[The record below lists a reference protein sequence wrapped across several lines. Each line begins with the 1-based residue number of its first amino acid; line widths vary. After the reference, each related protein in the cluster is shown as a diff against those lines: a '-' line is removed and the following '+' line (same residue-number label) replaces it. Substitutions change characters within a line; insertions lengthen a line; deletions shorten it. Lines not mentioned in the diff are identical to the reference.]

1 MKRHQTD
8 SRRSFLKTTTLA
20 GAAIAVR
27 GIAQPVEDREL
38 SIMELQAA
46 MAAGRASARTVTQ
59 TYLARIDAIDK
70 DGPRLNSVLEIN
82 PEALSIADTL
92 DAERKAG
99 KLRGP
104 LHGIPVLVKDNIDTG
119 DRMQTTAGS
128 LALVGSR
135 AMRDASLV
143 SQLRESGAI
152 ILGKTNLSE
161 WANLRSSKS
170 TSGWSGRGGLTLN
183 PYALDRNTSGS
194 SSGSG
199 AATAA
204 NLCAAAIG
212 TETDGSIVSPSSC
225 NSLVGIK
232 PTVGLVSRAGIIPIS
247 HSQDTAGPMARTVS
261 DAAILLGALTGIDTR
276 DTATADSRGRFT
288 QDYTKYLDPRGLAN
302 AKLGVCRNYFGFNE
316 RVDKLIHDAISAMKS
331 LGATIID
338 FELPNKGKYDDF
350 ETEVLLYEFK
360 ADLNKY
366 LAARG
371 ANIRNMADV
380 IEFNEKNKDRELQY
394 FNQDMMIKSQAKG
407 DLNTPAYKQALMKC
421 RSMTREEGID
431 LVLKKYGV
439 DALVAPTDGIP
450 WLTDYLNADHFSGGC
465 STPPAVA
472 GYPHITVPAGYI
484 NGLPVG
490 VSFFG
495 PAWSEGRLIKFAYSF
510 EQATKLRRPP
520 TYPKSA
526 SLL

>member
-1 MKRHQTD
+1 MSD
-8 SRRSFLKTTTLA
+8 S
-20 GAAIAVR
+20 
-27 GIAQPVEDREL
+27 
-38 SIMELQAA
+38 
-46 MAAGRASARTVTQ
+46 
-59 TYLARIDAIDK
+59 
-70 DGPRLNSVLEIN
+70 
-82 PEALSIADTL
+82 
-92 DAERKAG
+92 
-99 KLRGP
+99 
-104 LHGIPVLVKDNIDTG
+104 
-119 DRMQTTAGS
+119 
-128 LALVGSR
+128 
-135 AMRDASLV
+135 
-143 SQLRESGAI
+143 
-152 ILGKTNLSE
+152 
-161 WANLRSSKS
+161 
-170 TSGWSGRGGLTLN
+170 LTL
-183 PYALDRNTSGS
+183 
-194 SSGSG
+194 
-199 AATAA
+199 
-204 NLCAAAIG
+204 
-212 TETDGSIVSPSSC
+212 E
-225 NSLVGIK
+225 
-232 PTVGLVSRAGIIPIS
+232 
-247 HSQDTAGPMARTVS
+247 
-261 DAAILLGALTGIDTR
+261 
-276 DTATADSRGRFT
+276 
-288 QDYTKYLDPRGLAN
+288 LA
-302 AKLGVCRNYFGFNE
+302 
-316 RVDKLIHDAISAMKS
+316 
-331 LGATIID
+331 
-338 FELPNKGKYDDF
+338 DF